1 MAISRARKEELLET
15 YRQQMAESTGFVMAE
30 YTKLSVAQMQDIRQR
45 SRAENSEVFVVKN
58 TLFLRLLEES
68 GITPPGDLL
77 EGPRLIAFS
86 HKDVPSLTKL
96 FREIAQSYDEDR
108 FVIKGGMIEGRIFDA
123 AEAATVANLPTRE
136 ELLAQVLRTINA
148 PATQMA
154 GVVAGGLR
162 QVVNVIKAYAD
173 KLETAGGASVEATEA
188 AACHGSLHI
197 HSRFIVTDP
206 LI

>member
-45 SRAENSEVFVVKN
+45 SRAENSEVFVIKN
-58 TLFLRLLEES
+58 TLFQRLLEES
-68 GITPPGDLL
+68 DVKAPGELL

-188 AACHGSLHI
+188 AA
-197 HSRFIVTDP
+197 
-206 LI
+206 